1 MLLVLTTTSPCTR
14 MYITFTYKARPV
26 SHLHAVVGQRPLQC
40 TCMLLS
46 FHSGQVSGRSALS
59 NAALLVDLFL
69 QPTPRHPEVFKQ
81 HTGHIKKGE
90 KKKRKKGFQA
100 RSKDLRGGR
109 WSWTLNLA
117 QKRSWVGRWS
127 WAKKV
132 GLLLLWVVQVV
143 DQQQCNEHCLCDSVQ
158 AQQLKQQLRSAQVAG
173 QWRGDTALTL
183 LHCSGGGPRSLRSFS
198 GGFRGRAFT
207 LSFPSHSV
215 PVSNRPSRLRGR

>member
-1 MLLVLTTTSPCTR
+1 

-90 KKKRKKGFQA
+90 KRKEKKGS
-100 RSKDLRGGR
+100 RRD
-109 WSWTLNLA
+109 
-117 QKRSWVGRWS
+117 QKI
-127 WAKKV
+127 
-132 GLLLLWVVQVV
+132 L
-143 DQQQCNEHCLCDSVQ
+143 EE
-158 AQQLKQQLRSAQVAG
+158 
-173 QWRGDTALTL
+173 
-183 LHCSGGGPRSLRSFS
+183 GGGA
-198 GGFRGRAFT
+198 G
-207 LSFPSHSV
+207 PST
-215 PVSNRPSRLRGR
+215 